1 MTPVRIVV
9 ASPLTGIDDMRRTDM
24 NKRIIGAVAGLG
36 IAAAALLAGA
46 TPAVAATSCDFE
58 MVSLKARNLQTDNGS
73 QRDYVWLQVE
83 DRWFPSGGDGV
94 QYSLGETHYASLFGN
109 PTAGYG
115 SSGLEV
121 RLVLDKWPGNV
132 TVERETIACDE
143 VTGSTR
149 TFSNGDAVYDLVFN
163 VTD

>member
-1 MTPVRIVV
+1 
-9 ASPLTGIDDMRRTDM
+9 M
-24 NKRIIGAVAGLG
+24 NVRIIGAAAGLG
-36 IAAAALLAGA
+36 LAAAGLLVGA
-46 TPAVAATSCDFE
+46 TPAAAATSCDFE
-58 MVSLKARNLQTDNGS
+58 MVSLEARNLQTDNGS
-73 QRDYVWLQVE
+73 QRDYAWLKLE

-94 QYSLGETHYASLFGN
+94 SFALGSVRGASWFGN
-109 PTAGYG
+109 PIAGYG

-143 VTGSTR
+143 VTGATR
-149 TFSNGDAVYDLVFN
+149 TFSNGDAVYDLIYN

>member
-1 MTPVRIVV
+1 MKGRSVKARI
-9 ASPLTGIDDMRRTDM
+9 M
-24 NKRIIGAVAGLG
+24 NARIINARV
-36 IAAAALLAGA
+36 IAAAAGLGLAAAGLLAGA
-46 TPAVAATSCDFE
+46 TPAAAATSCDFE

-94 QYSLGETHYASLFGN
+94 VFSLGQTRYASSFGN
-109 PTAGYG
+109 PIAGFG

-121 RLVLDKWPGNV
+121 RVVLDKFPGNV